1 MSEPFR
7 IEIPEGSPFFS
18 GHFPGHP
25 ILPGIV
31 QLALAFPGAALSEI
45 RSLKLRRPVV
55 PGDRLDLSTGGPGP
69 DGTARFEIRSGE
81 ETVSQG
87 ILRISFGDGETA
99 DGETDPG
106 IEAPSGSAFPPPET
120 LIPHALPALLVRSV
134 VEASPEGIVCFA
146 SIPADHPLAEEGRA
160 PSFLGLEAAAQ
171 AAAVLEALERNAEDA
186 GPRMGYLVGIR
197 GARLRTPHLATG
209 RTFRVTA
216 RLHGSA
222 PPLSMYEVTLKG
234 AGGELLAGT
243 ISTYLYS

>member
-1 MSEPFR
+1 MSG

-31 QLALAFPGAALSEI
+31 QLALAFPGAAFSEI
-45 RSLKLRRPVV
+45 RSLKLRRPVG
-55 PGDRLDLSTGGPGP
+55 PGDRLEVAAGAPGP
-69 DGTARFEIRSGE
+69 DGVARFEIRRGE

-87 ILRISFGDGETA
+87 VLRLGSPGGEP
-99 DGETDPG
+99 DPG
-106 IEAPSGSAFPPPET
+106 VEALPSSTFPPPET
-120 LIPHALPALLVRSV
+120 LIPHASPALLVRSV
-134 VEASPEGIVCFA
+134 VETSPQSIVCLA
-146 SIPADHPLAEEGRA
+146 AIPEDHPLAEDGRA
-160 PSFLGLEAAAQ
+160 PSYLGLEAAAQ
-171 AAAVLEALERNAEDA
+171 AAAVLEALERCADGA

-197 GARLRTPHLATG
+197 DARLLTPRLPTG

-222 PPLSMYEVTLKG
+222 PPLSMYEVTLEG

>member
-1 MSEPFR
+1 MSE

-18 GHFPGHP
+18 GHFPGRP

-45 RSLKLRRPVV
+45 RSLKLRRPVA
-55 PGDRLDLSTGGPGP
+55 PGERLNLRTDGPGP
-69 DGTARFEIRSGE
+69 DGTARFEIRRGE
-81 ETVSQG
+81 EAVSQG
-87 ILRISFGDGETA
+87 VLRLGDPNGEP
-99 DGETDPG
+99 DPG
-106 IEAPSGSAFPPPET
+106 IEAASGSAFPPPET
-120 LIPHALPALLVRSV
+120 LIPHAPPALLVRSV
-134 VEASPEGIVCFA
+134 IEASPQGIVCLA
-146 SIPADHPLAEEGRA
+146 AIPADHPLAEDGRV
-160 PSFLGLEAAAQ
+160 PSYLGLEAAAQ
-171 AAAVLEALERNAEDA
+171 AAAVLEALERSAEEA

-197 GARLRTPHLATG
+197 DARLRAPSLSTS

-222 PPLSMYEVTLKG
+222 PPLSMYQVTLEG

>member
-1 MSEPFR
+1 MSE

-18 GHFPGHP
+18 GHFPGRP

-45 RSLKLRRPVV
+45 RSLKLRRPVG
-55 PGDRLDLSTGGPGP
+55 PGDRLSLEAGAPGP
-69 DGTARFEIRSGE
+69 DGVARFEIRRGE
-81 ETVSQG
+81 EAVSQG
-87 ILRISFGDGETA
+87 VLRIGDL
-99 DGETDPG
+99 DGETDLG
-106 IEAPSGSAFPPPET
+106 VEAPLGSSFPPPET
-120 LIPHALPALLVRSV
+120 LIPHAPPALLVRSV
-134 VEASPEGIVCFA
+134 IEASPQGIVCLA
-146 SIPADHPLAEEGRA
+146 AIPADHPLAEDRRV
-160 PSFLGLEAAAQ
+160 PSYLGLEAAAQ
-171 AAAVLEALERNAEDA
+171 AAAVLEALERSAEEA

-197 GARLRTPHLATG
+197 DARLRTPHLATG

-222 PPLSMYEVTLKG
+222 PPLSMYQVTLEG